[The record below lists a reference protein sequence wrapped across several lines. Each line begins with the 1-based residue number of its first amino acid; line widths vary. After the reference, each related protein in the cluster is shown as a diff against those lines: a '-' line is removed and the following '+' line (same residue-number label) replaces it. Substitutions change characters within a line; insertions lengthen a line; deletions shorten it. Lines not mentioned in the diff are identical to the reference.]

1 MSEKIEATL
10 VLDGLIQGRIAEDD
24 DQIAGKL
31 REWVSFLHRLGMR
44 FSLQVQGATFSLLP
58 ETNAVPVQPL
68 GQQPEDAIQ
77 QALEQLAEIFPEPQR
92 GQLFSTL
99 RSSEYRKGEEVQTVY
114 TIVQGAVRRH
124 SRTVEADTTPPPEP
138 IPTKE
143 KVKMAAVAAGILVAV
158 LGLSLLIPGVRS
170 MFGEVVD
177 VVKPFHAEEIKV
189 ELGPYKKYFSL
200 SLDEKQSSRT
210 DWIVK
215 LKRTNEFPK
224 TSKDLDEAA
233 KAAGDS
239 VVGRMVIENLA
250 RGYVQIELFDAED
263 KYLGRIDLRIA
274 DLQKQESIEGRVQV
288 PPKTK
293 PARIVLIP
301 Q

>member
-1 MSEKIEATL
+1 
-10 VLDGLIQGRIAEDD
+10 
-24 DQIAGKL
+24 
-31 REWVSFLHRLGMR
+31 
-44 FSLQVQGATFSLLP
+44 LLP
-58 ETNAVPVQPL
+58 ETNAVPVGPL

-99 RSSEYRKGEEVQTVY
+99 RSSEFRKGEEVQTVY
-114 TIVQGAVRRH
+114 SIVQGVVRRH

-138 IPTKE
+138 ISTKE
-143 KVKMAAVAAGILVAV
+143 KVKMAAVAAGILVVV

-177 VVKPFHAEEIKV
+177 VVTPFHAEEIKV
-189 ELGPYKKYFSL
+189 EAGPYKKYFRL
-200 SLDEKQSSRT
+200 SLDEKRSNRT
-210 DWIVK
+210 DWVMK
-215 LKRTNEFPK
+215 LERTKDFPK

-233 KAAGDS
+233 KSAGDS
-239 VVGRMVIENLA
+239 VVGRMVIESLA
-250 RGYVQIELFDAED
+250 RGYVQVDLFDAED
-263 KYLGRIDLRIA
+263 KYLGRIDLRVA
-274 DLQKQESIEGRVQV
+274 DLKDKESIEGRVQV